1 MGSTLLNLD
10 SGLHLGLKRIQYITE
25 GRMKKRPENLK
36 WRCLDMNLERQEN
49 H

>member
-1 MGSTLLNLD
+1 MGSTSVSPN
-10 SGLHLGLKRIQYITE
+10 SGLHLGLRKIQYITE

-36 WRCLDMNLERQEN
+36 CWRADLNLERQEY